1 MCVSQIENAVGSGLT
16 LRTIRGV
23 RRARR
28 GGRAGA
34 PSVLG
39 RGTDKLPINDLTEFG
54 LDPTRVEYG
63 GFFGKSTAL
72 SNLARSFIRANK
84 DEYLDKVI
92 SC

>member
-1 MCVSQIENAVGSGLT
+1 VSHTENAVGSGLT

-23 RRARR
+23 RRRRR
-28 GGRAGA
+28 GGRAGV
-34 PSVLG
+34 PSALD
-39 RGTDKLPINDLTEFG
+39 RGMSDKPPINDLTEFG